1 MVNTKIRLIMFFAA
15 EDAEA
20 QYSQQKYDLEFTV
33 AQSMNSLLQILK
45 KVGKTSKPFWYDLNK
60 VPFNYTVEVTNK
72 LKGLDLIE
80 CLKNNGQRFVTL
92 YRRQWPKSFK
102 EKEMQEGKMIVWG
115 GLTNSWENKR
125 SERQRRKGTECRV
138 LKNSKER

>member
-1 MVNTKIRLIMFFAA
+1 MFFAA

-60 VPFNYTVEVTNK
+60 VHFNYTVEVTNK
-72 LKGLDLIE
+72 FKGLDLIDRVPE
-80 CLKNNGQRFVTL
+80 EQWTEVCNIVQEAVTKTVQRKRNATRQNGCL
-92 YRRQWPKSFK
+92 RRPYK
-102 EKEMQEGKMIVWG
+102 
-115 GLTNSWENKR
+115 
-125 SERQRRKGTECRV
+125 
-138 LKNSKER
+138 